1 MKKTALLLIALVFA
15 ASGFA
20 QKKSK
25 KSDANTFPYTFEV
38 VKDNS
43 HTSTKDQCRTGT
55 CWSFA
60 TISFVESEL
69 IRMGKGEHNL
79 SEMFNVRVTYP
90 KKAENYVR
98 YQGRAQ
104 FGPGSLSHDVI
115 NAIRDYG
122 MVPEEAYSGLNPG
135 VTEHNHGELDA
146 MLEGLVKG
154 VTEVRG
160 SKTDAYKKAVDAV
173 LDATLGRVP
182 KKFAYQGKEYTPE
195 SFRDAMGFNASD
207 YVSLSSFTHHAMWEP
222 FILEVPDNFSQGQFY
237 NVPIEDLGKVAQ
249 NALGNGY
256 TVAWDADVSERG
268 FSFRNGM
275 AILPVDGTS
284 KDDMFKK
291 VVAEQTVT
299 QEKRQEAFDMQ
310 STTDDHLMHITGMSK
325 DQNGNMYYI
334 TKNSWGT
341 GNSFDGFQHV
351 SEAYFN
357 MKTVGI
363 MVHKD
368 AIPADIRSKL
378 GL

>member
-1 MKKTALLLIALVFA
+1 MI
-15 ASGFA
+15 
-20 QKKSK
+20 
-25 KSDANTFPYTFEV
+25 
-38 VKDNS
+38 
-43 HTSTKDQCRTGT
+43 
-55 CWSFA
+55 
-60 TISFVESEL
+60 
-69 IRMGKGEHNL
+69 
-79 SEMFNVRVTYP
+79 NV
-90 KKAENYVR
+90 
-98 YQGRAQ
+98 
-104 FGPGSLSHDVI
+104 
-115 NAIRDYG
+115 IRDYG

-237 NVPIEDLGKVAQ
+237 NVPMEDLGKVAQ

-310 STTDDHLMHITGMSK
+310 STTDDHLMHIVGRAA
-325 DQNGNMYYI
+325 DAQGREYFI
-334 TKNSWGT
+334 IKNSWGQ
-341 GNSFDGFQHV
+341 GNEYGGKQFV
-351 SEAYFN
+351 SMPYFRHH
-357 MKTVGI
+357 TIGL
-363 MVHKD
+363 MVHED
-368 AIPADIRSKL
+368 
-378 GL
+378 GLPKELKKAMGR